1 MAATAAASA
10 KFRVY
15 SGFGKPPVPDADEF
29 AVQVVRMD
37 RSFYVWVGPAQ
48 RGAQR
53 MDNLSAALC
62 KRPQAQSHAV
72 DATSTASSA
81 PGIPAAATI
90 FKGTA
95 DDRSTHAEGL
105 AQRIC
110 KRTGQVV
117 FVSFNLS
124 VGATPDHMLALA
136 IEKLAGDLI
145 KQAVPKTIPAER

>member
-1 MAATAAASA
+1 LIIMLASP

-15 SGFGKPPVPDADEF
+15 AAFGKPPTPDAKEF

-48 RGAQR
+48 RASQR

-62 KRPQAQSHAV
+62 RASVPAASA
-72 DATSTASSA
+72 AAASSPSSAA
-81 PGIPAAATI
+81 PAAPAALPSAATI

-95 DDRSTHAEGL
+95 DDRSVQAEGM

-110 KRTGQVV
+110 KLTGCVV

-136 IEKLAGDLI
+136 VEKVAGDLI
-145 KQAVPKTIPAER
+145 KQAVAEDER